1 MIPVAF
7 GHGSRR
13 WPLAQSSPL
22 WARADALTSV
32 PHPRVRWQ
40 EMLFGEDGRADA
52 AGTTF
57 EPGNHAKDRARRK
70 RRWAQALER
79 SLGWGE
85 EEVVE
90 D

>member
-1 MIPVAF
+1 
-7 GHGSRR
+7 
-13 WPLAQSSPL
+13 
-22 WARADALTSV
+22 
-32 PHPRVRWQ
+32 
-40 EMLFGEDGRADA
+40 MLFGEDGRADA